1 MEAAL
6 ATFYRA
12 HSLSQLSIFPFESTL
27 ILQGLELG
35 ELQLSH
41 LICPYGLQ
49 FSASYLL
56 VASKTWAPRE
66 VSGRQ
71 GLKCQQRG
79 LCCQTVGFKS
89 RLAVGTATH
98 GVSVCSS
105 VNGAD
110 GIK

>member
-1 MEAAL
+1 MGLSLKLCLIMSL
-6 ATFYRA
+6 AEEGPA
-12 HSLSQLSIFPFESTL
+12 CMLP
-27 ILQGLELG
+27 
-35 ELQLSH
+35 
-41 LICPYGLQ
+41 
-49 FSASYLL
+49 ALL

-71 GLKCQQRG
+71 GLKCQERG